1 MKPVVSVCIPAYQ
14 QPAFLAR
21 AVESVFAQDFGDF
34 EVIVT
39 DDSEAPLYDAI
50 KRWHGDERLIYR
62 HNQVRLGSPGNWN
75 AAMKLARSD
84 LIKFLH
90 HDDWFSDRTSLAR
103 FVAVM
108 NERPEI
114 NFAFSASNACE
125 DDGRLIF
132 VHCPSSAQIVSLRR
146 HPLLL
151 QFGNF
156 IGAPSA
162 TIFRKAPGFEFDP
175 HLRWVVDVDAYLRL
189 LGSEPRFE
197 FIAEALVCVASNG
210 AHQVTRSVAADP
222 VSQVAE
228 HLYLYSKHR
237 PTGCAQRVSGLKV
250 MLRLLSGFSGSNIDT
265 LSGQRIKYK
274 RTLEE
279 HVSVGILGLRSK
291 ISNSILAFKKIIYA
305 KIKSKEMI
313 ERQSYAQCGED
324 IIIDFLLMWIGVNDV
339 LYLDIGAHHPA
350 WLSNTYYFYR
360 RGYRGILIEPDEEL
374 CKNLRKKR
382 PADTVLN
389 LAVGASGDSK
399 MHMYIMTSRTLNTL
413 DLAQA
418 EQLQLTGRERIEA
431 IRDVRCLGINEILLE
446 YFEARTP
453 NLVSLDIEGMDFD
466 VLKAWDFS
474 RFRPEVFCV
483 ETLTYSQ
490 NNEERKL
497 TKTIDL
503 MLANG
508 YRVYADTYVNTIFV
522 CHNAWTKRLVHD

>member
-125 DDGRLIF
+125 DNGRLTS
-132 VHCPSSAQIVSLRR
+132 VHCPSSEQIAALRR
-146 HPLLL
+146 DLLSL

-162 TIFRKAPGFEFDP
+162 TIFRKEAVFEFDP

-189 LGSEPRFE
+189 LGKNSKFE
-197 FIAEALVCVASNG
+197 FIPEALVCVTSNG
-210 AHQVTRSVAADP
+210 AHQVTRIFKDDP
-222 VSQVAE
+222 VSRVAE
-228 HLYLYSKHR
+228 HLYLYNKHR
-237 PTGCAQRVSGLKV
+237 PDKLISIIGGLNFI
-250 MLRLLSGFSGSNIDT
+250 LSLFSGFSIHDIDN
-265 LSGQRIKYK
+265 LSKQRSGHG

-279 HVSVGILGLRSK
+279 RMSV
-291 ISNSILAFKKIIYA
+291 Y
-305 KIKSKEMI
+305 
-313 ERQSYAQCGED
+313 
-324 IIIDFLLMWIGVNDV
+324 
-339 LYLDIGAHHPA
+339 
-350 WLSNTYYFYR
+350 WLSIKLKTFNLV
-360 RGYRGILIEPDEEL
+360 IS
-374 CKNLRKKR
+374 LRK
-382 PADTVLN
+382 V
-389 LAVGASGDSK
+389 
-399 MHMYIMTSRTLNTL
+399 
-413 DLAQA
+413 
-418 EQLQLTGRERIEA
+418 
-431 IRDVRCLGINEILLE
+431 IN
-446 YFEARTP
+446 
-453 NLVSLDIEGMDFD
+453 
-466 VLKAWDFS
+466 
-474 RFRPEVFCV
+474 
-483 ETLTYSQ
+483 
-490 NNEERKL
+490 
-497 TKTIDL
+497 
-503 MLANG
+503 
-508 YRVYADTYVNTIFV
+508 
-522 CHNAWTKRLVHD
+522 